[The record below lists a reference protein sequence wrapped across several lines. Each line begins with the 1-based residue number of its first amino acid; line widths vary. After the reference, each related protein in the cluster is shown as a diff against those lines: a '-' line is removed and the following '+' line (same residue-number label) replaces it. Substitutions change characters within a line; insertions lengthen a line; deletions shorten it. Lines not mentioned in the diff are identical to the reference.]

1 MKKTIIILFSVI
13 ILFASCTFD
22 YGQSG
27 EGEKTTPDLVMENV
41 EYVRV
46 RSADPIALFRA
57 ERAERYEAQG
67 VMKLTNFSFEQYG
80 EKGEEINTLG
90 KAGFAS
96 IHIESGDFTMDDG
109 VRIEIES
116 EDIILETKQL
126 EWKDEPRILTTGQG
140 EEVHIYQ
147 ESGTHFIG
155 IGLVANARER
165 TYEFT
170 GMVSGTFISVDDEDE
185 EEESTERSTT
195 PRTRIYGVDAETQRP
210 HTPADTVPQRP
221 QEPDETDKPDEPSIE
236 EAELLKDIDPEDI
249 PSDK

>member
-1 MKKTIIILFSVI
+1 MKSIVITLFITI

-22 YGQSG
+22 YGHTG
-27 EGEKTTPDLVMENV
+27 DGEKTTPDLIMENV

-46 RSADPIALFRA
+46 RSSDPVAFFRA
-57 ERAERYEAQG
+57 ERAERYEGQG
-67 VMKLTNFSFEQYG
+67 LMKLTNFSFEQYG
-80 EKGEEINTLG
+80 EKGEEINTMG
-90 KAGFAS
+90 NAGFAS
-96 IHIESGDFTMDDG
+96 IHIESGDFTMDNG

-116 EDIILETKQL
+116 EDIILETKEL
-126 EWKDEPRILTTGQG
+126 DWKDEPRILKTGQG

-170 GMVSGTFISVDDEDE
+170 GLVSGTFISTDDDE
-185 EEESTERSTT
+185 EEDSERRPSQ
-195 PRTRIYGVDAETQRP
+195 RTRISGVDAETHRP
-210 HTPADTVPQRP
+210 HTPADTTP
-221 QEPDETDKPDEPSIE
+221 KPDEQDEPTIE
-236 EAELLKDIDPEDI
+236 EAEKLKDIDPEDI